1 MGTRS
6 VIAVRNETG
15 GWKGRYCHWDGYP
28 EGVGAAVQAI
38 VERDGVEKAIK
49 TLTEDHYG
57 WSSVDVGEAP
67 VLGPGYDD
75 GRFVAVPGYG
85 IAYTTKDGQ
94 SDPDVWISSSESI
107 DWWGWGCEYVHIID
121 PKTGEVVSQEL

>member
-15 GWKGRYCHWDGYP
+15 GWKGRYCHWEGYP
-28 EGVGAAVQAI
+28 EGVGDAVRDI
-38 VERDGVEKAIK
+38 VKRDGVEKAIK

-57 WSSVDVGEAP
+57 WSSVDGDERQE
-67 VLGPGYDD
+67 LDRWYND

-94 SDPDVWISSSESI
+94 SDPDEWISSEDADSLV
-107 DWWGWGCEYVHIID
+107 CEYVHLID
-121 PKTGEVVSQEL
+121 PESGEVVSQEL

>member
-6 VIAVRNETG
+6 VIAVKGENG
-15 GWKGRYCHWDGYP
+15 SWKGRYCHWDGYP

-57 WSSVDVGEAP
+57 WSSVDVSEAP

-85 IAYTTKDGQ
+85 IAYTTERGQ
-94 SDPDVWISSSESI
+94 SRPNDWITDQTAGDS
-107 DWWGWGCEYVHIID
+107 WCEYVHIID
-121 PKTGEVVSQEL
+121 PETGEVVSQVL